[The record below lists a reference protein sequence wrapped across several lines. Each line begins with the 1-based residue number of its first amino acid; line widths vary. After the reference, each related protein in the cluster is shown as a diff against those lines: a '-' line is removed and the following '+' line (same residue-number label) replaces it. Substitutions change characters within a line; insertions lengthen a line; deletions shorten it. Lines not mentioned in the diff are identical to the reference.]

1 MDKDFNLVCDDL
13 KIKLTNLINE
23 SELPVAATY
32 YILKDIFHNVENF
45 YIGYLNEKKIKQ
57 AAEQQKKDKEDEEE
71 D

>member
-45 YIGYLNEKKIKQ
+45 YIGYLNEKKIK
-57 AAEQQKKDKEDEEE
+57 
-71 D
+71 

>member
-23 SELPVAATY
+23 SELPVAAIY

-57 AAEQQKKDKEDEEE
+57 AAEQQKKDKEDKEE

>member
-23 SELPVAATY
+23 SELPVAAIY